1 MNDLVRFAQNVQ
13 FAMGKKRGRRPVFN
27 SRMFFPYKEE
37 LRLRLITKRE
47 FERFIAEAYAAAV
60 QGESFADDMSDLLNL
75 GEDLPED
82 FKEKV
87 AGVAEAIRKNVSN
100 AIANSS
106 EMIVGKPYYPP
117 EAKEDIFTTWEANF
131 QMLCK
136 SAEADAKK
144 DMAQLVSQAK
154 NEGWN
159 GKQLE
164 RAVRKDLPEKYANRA
179 ALIART
185 ESAKLNSEATRSTFR
200 EMGVRYYMWMSTLDE
215 RTRSN
220 HAMMNGLICN
230 VDDPTVYYEETPEGL
245 VEKERDG
252 SMVHL
257 HPGYDFQC
265 RCTMVMWDP
274 AIDGKYEVKEEP
286 EKEPEEKEPTKLEAA
301 REETEKEKAAR
312 LEAESRLR
320 LMTAANRRHME
331 RTPEQA
337 AAIVARWEERNRR
350 IRIRQ
355 AAEKRHAERDPQK
368 ILNEMNKRLQLRAEA
383 RALVSELSGI
393 EGVKTEPLTKAV
405 ATGNSKKIKK
415 AMTALEKTKKEIE
428 SLEYIENPVE
438 SAKKY
443 GYESVKSAN
452 EAIGAKFKQWEG
464 LDEAKYIKKLNF
476 EIEWV
481 EKNKKYATWEL
492 SQKAYKKALATV
504 KFKNELAGLKLEV
517 KALDDYAKGSKS
529 KILKGLVAE
538 VDKKAAE
545 AKDIG
550 DLEEL
555 RTLIDNANKK
565 RYELDRKKVKFT
577 GIDQARRDNAFWAK
591 RPMEYYDEF
600 IAETGRTWN
609 SLNRLE
615 KESVYYYTHTYCP
628 INEPLRSIN
637 YIGSRE
643 KLNTSVAKIPHITSA
658 IEKSEISRDVW
669 LMRGDSDINVIKYRF
684 GVDISGMNVNEA
696 RKVLIGKEG
705 IEKAFVSCGSSKGT
719 GFDSK
724 NVIFNIFAP
733 KGTKGIYVEPVSRFG
748 NGTMGEN
755 WDGVKRQSSAS
766 KENETLLQRGT
777 KFRITKVDRRGSRW
791 YIDVDVIGQEPQPY

>member
-1 MNDLVRFAQNVQ
+1 MNELARFAQNVQ
-13 FAMGKKRGRRPVFN
+13 FATGKKRGRRPVFN
-27 SRMFFPYKEE
+27 SRMFYPYKEE
-37 LRLRLITKRE
+37 LQLRLATKRE
-47 FERFIAEAYAAAV
+47 FERFIAEAYEAAV
-60 QGESFADDMSDLLNL
+60 AGESFSDDMSDLLNM
-75 GEDLPED
+75 GEDIPEG
-82 FKEKV
+82 FKEEI
-87 AGVAEAIRKNVSN
+87 AAIAQSIGRNVSN
-100 AIANSS
+100 VIANSS
-106 EMIVGKPYYPP
+106 EMIVGQPYYPP
-117 EAKEDIFTTWEANF
+117 EAKEEIFTTWEANF

-136 SAEADAKK
+136 SAESDAKK
-144 DMAQLVSQAK
+144 DMARLVSQAK

-164 RAVRKDLPEKYANRA
+164 RAVRNELPEKYANRA

-185 ESAKLNSEATRSTFR
+185 ESAKLNSEVTRSTFR
-200 EMGVRYYMWMSTLDE
+200 EIGVRYYMWMSTMDE
-215 RTRSN
+215 RTRPD
-220 HAMMNGLICN
+220 HAMMNGLICS
-230 VDDPTVYYEETPEGL
+230 VDDPNVWYEETPEGL
-245 VEKERDG
+245 VEHERDG
-252 SMVHL
+252 TMVHL
-257 HPGYDFQC
+257 HPGYDYQC

-274 AIDGKYEVKEEP
+274 AIDGKYDVKEKPAE
-286 EKEPEEKEPTKLEAA
+286 EPEEKEPTKLEAA

-320 LMTAANRRHME
+320 LMTAANKRHME

-368 ILNEMNKRLQLRAEA
+368 IINEMNKRLQLRAEA
-383 RALVSELSGI
+383 RALVAEMSGI
-393 EGVKTEPLTKAV
+393 QGVKTQPIEKAIS
-405 ATGNSKKIKK
+405 TGNGKKIKK

-428 SLEYIENPVE
+428 SLEYIENPLE
-438 SAKKY
+438 SVKKY
-443 GYESVKSAN
+443 GYGDVKSAN
-452 EAIGAKFKQWEG
+452 EAIAAKFKQWEG

-476 EIEWV
+476 EIDWV

-504 KFKNELAGLKLEV
+504 KFKNDLANLKAEV

-550 DLEEL
+550 DLDDL
-555 RTLIDNANKK
+555 RKLIDNANKK
-565 RYELDRKKVKFT
+565 RFELDKKKVKFT

-628 INEPLRSIN
+628 INEPLRGQN
-637 YIGSRE
+637 YIGSMD
-643 KLNTSVAKIPHITSA
+643 KLNASVSKIPHITSA

-669 LMRGDSDINVIKYRF
+669 LMRGDSDISVIKSRF
-684 GVDISGMNVNEA
+684 GIDISGMNVSEA

-705 IEKAFVSCGSSKGT
+705 IEKAFVSCGSSNGT

-724 NVIFNIFAP
+724 NVITNIFVP

-748 NGTMGEN
+748 NGSMGEN
-755 WDGVKRQSSAS
+755 WDGVTRQNSAS

-777 KFRITKVDRRGSRW
+777 KFRITKVDRKGSRW